1 MIEAINETAADS
13 GRFPNRKRMW
23 RAWNEQ
29 VLLKRVRVRGTSM
42 ETNEKTDKTRIKEKR
57 LVQVPVIMRSKLI
70 RGHMPGELL

>member
-13 GRFPNRKRMW
+13 GWFPNRRRMW
-23 RAWNEQ
+23 KAWNEQ

-57 LVQVPVIMRSKLI
+57 FVSPRIPLVEILMITNQSY
-70 RGHMPGELL
+70 